1 VLSNPTWHK
10 TLSVHSGRTKFQPDS
25 SSENIWMV
33 FLAYGDGSC
42 PVIQDSQVRAG
53 KAPQARARRRQSGRA
68 GMTGPRTRGDRCENW
83 SL

>member
-1 VLSNPTWHK
+1 MLSHPRQGK
-10 TLSVHSGRTKFQPDS
+10 MLSVHSGRTKFQPDS

-33 FLAYGDGSC
+33 FLACGDGSR

-53 KAPQARARRRQSGRA
+53 KAPQARARMRQSGRA
-68 GMTGPRTRGDRCENW
+68 GMTGPRTREDRSENW